1 MKQRSGFISNS
12 SSSSYIVRGYLV
24 QGNDNL
30 RKLLD
35 GLGLLEEVDREWIEK
50 EDPNISEIFGE
61 LDIGWKRGKDLP
73 FELQNLTGEYNQ
85 DDPIVGVGDVLGFDT
100 YDLTVLEDLEW
111 DEFKLSKAAEK
122 LKELDLETSLVTA
135 FIEIGGYREDT

>member
-85 DDPIVGVGDVLGFDT
+85 DDPIVGIGDVLEFDT

>member
-135 FIEIGGYREDT
+135 FIEIGG